1 MNIVTVAWLITAA
14 LVTLKLAGFTTV
26 GWLVV
31 FAPIVIIWL
40 TIVIMMVVAGLYLA
54 KRKSR

>member
-40 TIVIMMVVAGLYLA
+40 TIVIVAVVFYLA
-54 KRKSR
+54 IRK